1 MIRFVAQWLV
11 PIALAIFAVVDC
23 LLTPR
28 PFVRALPKPLWVL
41 LILVPYVG
49 ALLWIFTGRAAT
61 PQDLNRSQRRR
72 ATDGLEGLE
81 GLEGLDDLDDLE
93 RLDRM
98 PDSGRRRGGLTSR
111 AETAGPRTPILPP
124 DDDPEFLRRL
134 SEQMRKDRPEG

>member
-61 PQDLNRSQRRR
+61 PQDLTAPSAAAPPTRS
-72 ATDGLEGLE
+72 DGLDG
-81 GLEGLDDLDDLE
+81 
-93 RLDRM
+93 
-98 PDSGRRRGGLTSR
+98 
-111 AETAGPRTPILPP
+111 
-124 DDDPEFLRRL
+124 
-134 SEQMRKDRPEG
+134 

>member
-1 MIRFVAQWLV
+1 LIRFVAQWLV

-61 PQDLNRSQRRR
+61 PQDLNRAQRRR
-72 ATDGLEGLE
+72 ATDGLAGLD
-81 GLEGLDDLDDLE
+81 GFDDLEGLDDLDSLSAA
-93 RLDRM
+93 
-98 PDSGRRRGGLTSR
+98 SGRRAPR
-111 AETAGPRTPILPP
+111 AARADAAESRTPALPP

-134 SEQMRKDRPEG
+134 AEQMRKDRPEG